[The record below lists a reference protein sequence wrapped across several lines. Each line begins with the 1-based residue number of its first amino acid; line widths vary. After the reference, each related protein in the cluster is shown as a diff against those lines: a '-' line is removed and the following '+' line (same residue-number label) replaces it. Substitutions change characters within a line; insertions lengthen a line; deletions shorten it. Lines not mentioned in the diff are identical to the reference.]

1 MMNDNFKSGY
11 VAIVGRPN
19 VGKSTLLNRLV
30 GQKIAIISPKPQTT
44 RNKILGIMH
53 GDGFQAVFT
62 DTPGFH
68 KPKNRLGENMIKAV
82 DESIGDADLAILVV
96 EPTDEVSASEENI
109 IKKIGKI
116 PSVLVIN
123 KCDTTPRENL
133 LSVIAKYNSLADFA
147 AIVPVSAR
155 TGENVS
161 ELESVIKENLPK
173 GPMYYPDDMVTDQ
186 SEKQIVSE
194 IIREKMLCVLRQ
206 EIPHGAA
213 VDIAKMKYDGS
224 KDGGM
229 YNISANI
236 FCEKNSHKG
245 IIIGAGGKTLKKIGT
260 LARQECE
267 KMLECKVYL
276 ELWVKVKE
284 DWRNSENLIKE
295 LGIGDVI

>member
-1 MMNDNFKSGY
+1 MENSFKSGY

-68 KPKNRLGENMIKAV
+68 KPKTKLGENMIKAV
-82 DESIGDADLAILVV
+82 NETIGDADLAVMVV
-96 EPTDEVSASEENI
+96 EPTTEISAAEEAI
-109 IKKIGKI
+109 LKKIQKM
-116 PSVLVIN
+116 PSILVIN
-123 KCDTTPRENL
+123 KCDASPKETL
-133 LSVIAKYNSLADFA
+133 LAVIAKYNSLCDFS
-147 AIVPVSAR
+147 AIVPLSAR
-155 TGENVS
+155 TGENIA
-161 ELESVIKENLPK
+161 ELENVIKENLPE
-173 GPMYYPDDMVTDQ
+173 GPMYYPEDMVTDQ
-186 SEKQIVSE
+186 PEKQIVSE
-194 IIREKMLCVLRQ
+194 VIREKMLCVLRQ

-213 VDIAKMKYDGS
+213 VEIVKMKYDGS

-236 FCEKNSHKG
+236 FCEKDSHKG
-245 IIIGAGGKTLKKIGT
+245 IIIGSGGKTLKKIGT

-267 KMLECKVYL
+267 KMLECKVFL

-284 DWRNSENLIKE
+284 DWRNSENMLRE
-295 LGIGDVI
+295 FGMSETN

>member
-1 MMNDNFKSGY
+1 
-11 VAIVGRPN
+11 
-19 VGKSTLLNRLV
+19 
-30 GQKIAIISPKPQTT
+30 
-44 RNKILGIMH
+44 
-53 GDGFQAVFT
+53 
-62 DTPGFH
+62 
-68 KPKNRLGENMIKAV
+68 MIKAV

-123 KCDTTPRENL
+123 KCDTTPRENV

-194 IIREKMLCVLRQ
+194 IIREKMLYVLRQ

-213 VDIAKMKYDGS
+213 VEIAKMKYDGS

>member
-1 MMNDNFKSGY
+1 MEITKTAMIS
-11 VAIVGRPN
+11 VVGRAN
-19 VGKSTLLNRLV
+19 TGKSTLTNTLV
-30 GQKIAIISPKPQTT
+30 GEKIAITSPKPQTT

-68 KPKNRLGENMIKAV
+68 KPQNRLGENMIKAV

-123 KCDTTPRENL
+123 KCDTTPRKNL

-194 IIREKMLCVLRQ
+194 IIREKMLYVLRQ

-213 VDIAKMKYDGS
+213 VEIAKMKYDGS